1 MSKWR
6 FGCGQL
12 INVVIPYGYDYRN
25 ITVECGS
32 TSHTGG
38 VNQCGEC
45 AENHPVSEPREDEGD
60 MEWYDR
66 QSTEGE

>member
-6 FGCGQL
+6 FGCGKKFETA
-12 INVVIPYGYDYRN
+12 IPTRYSCKL

-38 VNQCGEC
+38 VNQCDEC
-45 AENHPVSEPREDEGD
+45 AEKHPVSEPQEDEGD
-60 MEWYDR
+60 MEWFER
-66 QSTEGE
+66 QNEDY